1 MKSSFRDCKALANP
15 VPAPGIRMQAEH
27 VFSEF
32 RTLNPPRAQT
42 QGLACASW
50 FRCLAAVTLVMG
62 ATGCQSMLE
71 GTPFAPK
78 PNTDEARLAYALQ
91 QAERD
96 VTRLKA
102 RVDAFEQNSERLEG
116 RIIDSERQTRDIL
129 KLRDELQQIRNDR
142 AKLRDEISQSMSVTI
157 KRMMDEQQSQTLA
170 QVQKALASSR
180 PAAPTKQTGYNHTV
194 EAGQTLSL
202 IAREYKTTVDV
213 VMKANNLTNANQLR
227 VGMVLFIPEK

>member
-1 MKSSFRDCKALANP
+1 
-15 VPAPGIRMQAEH
+15 
-27 VFSEF
+27 
-32 RTLNPPRAQT
+32 
-42 QGLACASW
+42 
-50 FRCLAAVTLVMG
+50 
-62 ATGCQSMLE
+62 MLE
-71 GTPFAPK
+71 GTPFAAK

-129 KLRDELQQIRNDR
+129 KLRDELQLIRNDR

-170 QVQKALASSR
+170 QVQKALASAR

-202 IAREYKTTVDV
+202 IAREYKTTVDAI
-213 VMKANNLTNANQLR
+213 MKANNLTNAKQLR
-227 VGMVLFIPEK
+227 TGMVLFIPEK